1 LWELNEKS
9 QEQFEVRLDRVHK
22 SFLDGR
28 EKVLR
33 GVTLDFPR
41 EKLTYI
47 LGSSGAGKSVLLKH
61 ILGLLRPDQGEVWV
75 SGQNV
80 SQLRGE
86 VLTRFRLRFGMLFQ
100 NSALFDEMTVFENV
114 AFPLVEHTSFSVAKI
129 KALVHKTLSLLGMK
143 DGYHK
148 FPSELSGGM
157 RKRVG
162 LARAII
168 REPSILLYDEPTTG
182 LDPVTRKTVDELIE
196 TLKRELKLTS
206 IVISHDIPSALLLA
220 DHIAFLDQGKIIFS
234 GNPREFRL
242 STHPVI
248 QSFVN
253 AERRVL
259 KVFPTKEFE

>member
-1 LWELNEKS
+1 MKEQS

-61 ILGLLRPDQGEVWV
+61 ILGLLSPDRGEVWV
-75 SGQNV
+75 SGQSV
-80 SQLRGE
+80 SQLRGDQ
-86 VLTRFRLRFGMLFQ
+86 LTQFRLRFGMLFQ

-114 AFPLVEHTSFSVAKI
+114 AFPLVEHTSLSSAQVKVS
-129 KALVHKTLSLLGMK
+129 VHKTLSLLGMK

-148 FPSELSGGM
+148 FPNELSGGM

-182 LDPVTRKTVDELIE
+182 LDPITRRTVDELIE

-206 IVISHDIPSALLLA
+206 IVISHDIPSALMLA
-220 DHIAFLDQGKIIFS
+220 DHIAFLDQGRIIFS
-234 GNPREFRL
+234 GTPKEFRV

-248 QSFVN
+248 QNFVE
-253 AERRVL
+253 AERRIL
-259 KVFPTKEFE
+259 QVFSSEESR

>member
-1 LWELNEKS
+1 MKEQS

-61 ILGLLRPDQGEVWV
+61 ILGLLSPDRGEVWV

-80 SQLRGE
+80 SQLRGDQ
-86 VLTRFRLRFGMLFQ
+86 LTQFRLRFGMLFQ

-114 AFPLVEHTSFSVAKI
+114 AFPLVEHTSLSSAQVKVS
-129 KALVHKTLSLLGMK
+129 VHKTLSLLGMK

-148 FPSELSGGM
+148 FPNELSGGM

-182 LDPVTRKTVDELIE
+182 LDPITRRTVDELIE

-206 IVISHDIPSALLLA
+206 IVISHDIPSALMLA
-220 DHIAFLDQGKIIFS
+220 DHIAFLDQGRIIFS
-234 GNPREFRL
+234 GTPKEFRV

-248 QSFVN
+248 QNFVE
-253 AERRVL
+253 AERRIL
-259 KVFPTKEFE
+259 QVFSSEESR

>member
-1 LWELNEKS
+1 MKEQS

-61 ILGLLRPDQGEVWV
+61 ILGLLSPDRGEVWV

-80 SQLRGE
+80 SQLRGDQ
-86 VLTRFRLRFGMLFQ
+86 LTQFRLRFGMLFQ

-114 AFPLVEHTSFSVAKI
+114 AFPLVEHTSLSSAQV
-129 KALVHKTLSLLGMK
+129 KASVHKTLSLLGMK

-148 FPSELSGGM
+148 FPNELSGGM

-182 LDPVTRKTVDELIE
+182 LDPITRRTVDELIE

-206 IVISHDIPSALLLA
+206 IVISHDIPSALMLA
-220 DHIAFLDQGKIIFS
+220 DHIAFLDQGRIIFS
-234 GNPREFRL
+234 GTPKEFRV

-248 QSFVN
+248 QNFVE
-253 AERRVL
+253 AERRIL
-259 KVFPTKEFE
+259 QVFSSEESR